1 MKNKLALI
9 TYLENDIPR
18 FLSKVGQSNPPHLL
32 LGLSGG
38 VDSVVLLH
46 ALNSVKKQVGV
57 EAVFNFSLSAMHI
70 NHGINIYADQW
81 QQFCAKL
88 CQQWQIPFY
97 FQHVHVDPDSGMGI
111 EATARQVRYDAL
123 SQAKIALKADC
134 LVLAHHQ
141 QDQVETF
148 LLQLLRGAGV
158 KGLASMAYFDQLR
171 GFYRPLLNQITKQ
184 DILDYAQ
191 AHELSWVEDDSNQNT
206 HYDRN
211 YLRHELIPLLDARYP
226 QAQQSIAR
234 SASHMAEAQGLLE
247 DLAKI
252 DLQTCQPTP
261 VWMGQ
266 SIQLTPL
273 QKLGERRAKN
283 AIRYWLGQQQ
293 LLMPNQEQLQAY
305 WQQLAEVKPTR
316 YLQLSL
322 KHQASQ
328 RVHYMHHYQ
337 GVLYCIE
344 KPAPIPNT
352 PLYWKG
358 ETKVPWGN
366 GWVLQA
372 RLEKGQGIA
381 LNKIGL
387 TIRSK
392 KANSQ
397 QLIMLFEDT
406 QIMLHPRVGGEMLQP
421 ETKRPRREL
430 KVLFQQENIPPWQ
443 RSYHPLV
450 SVQKQSSISDDLSF
464 LQSTPNQ
471 QYLVAMLPNLIDVAW
486 QTSKQQWGVV
496 LTLDYSTTE

>member
-1 MKNKLALI
+1 MKSKLTLI
-9 TYLENDIPR
+9 NYLEDDLPR
-18 FLSKVGQSNPPHLL
+18 FLSRFSQSSPPHLL

-46 ALNSVKKQVGV
+46 ALNSLKKQAITSGM
-57 EAVFNFSLSAMHI
+57 FNFNLSAMHI
-70 NHGINIYADQW
+70 NHGLSTFADQW

-97 FQHVHVDPDSGMGI
+97 FQQVHIDTDSGMGV
-111 EATARQVRYDAL
+111 EATARQVRYNAL

-148 LLQLLRGAGV
+148 LLQLLRGAGI
-158 KGLASMAYFDQLR
+158 KGLASMAYYDQLR

-191 AHELSWVEDDSNQNT
+191 AHELSWVEDDSNQDT
-206 HYDRN
+206 HFDRN
-211 YLRHELIPLLDARYP
+211 YVRHQLIPVLDARYP

-252 DLQTCQPTP
+252 DLQACKPSP

-266 SIQLTPL
+266 SIALTPL

-283 AIRYWLGQQQ
+283 AIRYWLAQQQ

-328 RVHYMHHYQ
+328 QIYYMHHYQ

-344 KPAPIPNT
+344 KPAPLPT
-352 PLYWKG
+352 KPLYWQG
-358 ETKVPWGN
+358 ETKLDWGN
-366 GWVLQA
+366 GWYLQA
-372 RLEKGQGIA
+372 RLAKGQGIA

-387 TIRSK
+387 TIKSK
-392 KANSQ
+392 KANAQ

-406 QIMLHPRVGGEMLQP
+406 QIMLHPRAGGEMIQP
-421 ETKRPRREL
+421 EVKRPRREL
-430 KVLFQQENIPPWQ
+430 KTLFQQENIPPWQ
-443 RSYHPLV
+443 RTYHPLV
-450 SVQKQSSISDDLSF
+450 SVQKKSSISDDLSF
-464 LQSTPNQ
+464 LQNTPNQ
-471 QYLVAMLPNLIDVAW
+471 QHLVAMLPNFIDVAW
-486 QTSKQQWGVV
+486 QPSKLQWGVV
-496 LTLDYSTTE
+496 LTLQYAKPA